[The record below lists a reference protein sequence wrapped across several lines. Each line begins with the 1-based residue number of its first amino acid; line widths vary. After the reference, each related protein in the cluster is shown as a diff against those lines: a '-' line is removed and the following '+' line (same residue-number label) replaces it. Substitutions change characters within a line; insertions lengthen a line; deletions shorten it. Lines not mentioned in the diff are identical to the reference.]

1 MKGLKEL
8 LMSTEEQREDEIH
21 KLIKKGKE
29 MVKIRCGK
37 PKIQKDC
44 KGFFSRNVNVPYL
57 HE

>member
-29 MVKIRCGK
+29 MAKIRCEK
-37 PKIQKDC
+37 PEIQNDC
-44 KGFFSRNVNVPYL
+44 KVFFQ
-57 HE
+57 EM